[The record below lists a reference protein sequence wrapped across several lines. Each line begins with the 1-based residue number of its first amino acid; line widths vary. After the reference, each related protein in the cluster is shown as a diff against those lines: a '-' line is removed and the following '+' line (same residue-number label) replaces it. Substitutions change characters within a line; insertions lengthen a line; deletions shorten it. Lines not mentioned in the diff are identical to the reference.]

1 MSLTKERFKFANA
14 ALVAALALAMSG
26 CGDEALGTSVP
37 SNPSTP
43 ESPTEQPDS
52 TPGTE
57 TPSTGT
63 DLVVFKDAVNPN
75 WQTWDCCGGTTPI
88 YPVELG
94 DYGLTA
100 EFRVGATPAVLGF
113 VRPEGMSGI
122 DVSELETSGILEFEI
137 KLRNSPGDQVNWF
150 VKLESNGGDQEGAS
164 GEAVDISI
172 PSPQV
177 GVWTKIEVSLSDL
190 ANQGI
195 DLTNVDKVLI
205 YPEWDQG
212 EGAIYRVDNVAFVDA
227 APSSPDGEEPDSPA
241 SDSGEK
247 LDLSAPLTDFEGAFS
262 EQGVANPVL
271 SNEAASA
278 WASGGISQV
287 SSSATVIKTL
297 KPVGAQPWAG
307 TTLGDSSILEIT
319 PERSVISL
327 WVYSPEVGVPVLLK
341 VENAALTQPAPNPE
355 MAEVLVYTSVANQWE
370 KLEFDFTD
378 LNAGELDPNYTF
390 DMKTVF
396 FDFMEDA
403 ADKEFYWDDMTFV
416 EVSDPVEPE
425 EPEEPVQPPVEE
437 SEEIVIFNDA
447 ANPAWAAWDCCGGS
461 TPSVITDSDV
471 QYDQVTQ
478 FEINAPTVVGFT
490 SRSADG
496 AVGGAPVDVSAWRD
510 TGTVS
515 FDMKLTA
522 DAGAQDWKFK
532 VESVAGAAVEVSL
545 PELPEVDVWK
555 RYTFNLSDLADAG
568 ANLSAMDLLMIFPA
582 WGSGV
587 GSVFSVDNL
596 SFSSV
601 GNVAPVEPETPDGP
615 VLPPIDNPDNLT
627 VNGDFES
634 GALDPWYAIG
644 GGVTI
649 ENGAAR
655 LQAGNGAES
664 RIKTNG
670 IGAGVINPGQ
680 TVNIS
685 FSYRGEAVDGG
696 VANAII
702 HFIADGVVGTEEIN
716 IPAPTSEWQTLSK
729 DIVASAGTSG
739 GVDFTIGGV
748 CGADATC
755 SVDLYLDNIT
765 VVAVA
770 GTGEEPENP
779 GEAPILPPDDGTGNL
794 IVNGDFSTNELAPWG
809 QVGAGEVVVAD
820 GAVTASA
827 VNGGEAR
834 IKAEKVG
841 QGELTANQSVTLSF
855 QAKGF
860 AASGGVV
867 NGVLHTTSPRGTSKT
882 DNFDILNL
890 TTVWQE
896 YSYDFDIGSD
906 AEWGVDL
913 TLGPVCGAVPGCQ
926 VEVSFD
932 NIRLE
937 LK

>member
-1 MSLTKERFKFANA
+1 MNLTKERFKFANA
-14 ALVAALALAMSG
+14 ALVAALALAMTG
-26 CGDEALGTSVP
+26 CGDEALGSSV
-37 SNPSTP
+37 SGNPSSPDT
-43 ESPTEQPDS
+43 PTEKPDS

-57 TPSTGT
+57 KPSNGT

-113 VRPEGMSGI
+113 VRPDGMSGI
-122 DVSELETSGILEFEI
+122 DVSDLETTGILEFEI

-150 VKLESNGGDQEGAS
+150 VKLESNGGDEDGVG
-164 GEAVDISI
+164 GEAIQVSI

-177 GVWTKIEVSLSDL
+177 GAWTKIEVSLADL
-190 ANQGI
+190 ANQGL

-227 APSSPDGEEPDSPA
+227 VPGSPDGEEPV
-241 SDSGEK
+241 SDVGEK
-247 LDLSAPLTDFEGAFS
+247 LDLSAPLTDFEGVFS
-262 EQGVANPVL
+262 VQGVANPAL
-271 SNEAASA
+271 GNEVASA
-278 WASGGISQV
+278 WTNGGISQV
-287 SSSATVIKTL
+287 SSSATVIKTA
-297 KPVGAQPWAG
+297 KPIGAQPWAG

-327 WVYSPEVGVPVLLK
+327 WVYSPEAGVPVLLK

-355 MAEVLVYTSVANQWE
+355 MAEVLVYTSIANQWE

-416 EVSDPVEPE
+416 EQSTPVIPE
-425 EPEEPVQPPVEE
+425 EPTDPPVEE
-437 SEEIVIFNDA
+437 ADEIIVFNDA

-478 FEINAPTVVGFT
+478 FSINGATVVGFT
-490 SRSADG
+490 ARDADG
-496 AVGGAPVDVSAWRD
+496 AVGGTPVDVSAWRD
-510 TGTVS
+510 SGTVS
-515 FDMKLTA
+515 FDMKLTN
-522 DAGAQDWKFK
+522 DVGANDWKFK
-532 VESVAGAAVEVSL
+532 LESVGGSFAEVSI
-545 PELPEVDVWK
+545 PELPELDVWK

-568 ANLSAMDLLMIFPA
+568 LDLSSIDLIMMFPA
-582 WGSGV
+582 WGTGI
-587 GSVFSVDNL
+587 GSVYSIDNL
-596 SFSSV
+596 MFSSV
-601 GNVAPVEPETPDGP
+601 GNVAPEEPETPDGP
-615 VLPPIDNPDNLT
+615 VLPPVENPDNLA
-627 VNGDFES
+627 VNGDFETGS
-634 GALDPWYAIG
+634 LDPWYSIG

-649 ENGAAR
+649 ESGAAR

-702 HFIADGVVGTEEIN
+702 HFIGDGVVGTEVIN
-716 IPAPTSEWQTLSK
+716 IAAPTSQWQTHTQ
-729 DIVASAGTSG
+729 DIVASAGTSAG
-739 GVDFTIGGV
+739 LDFTVGGV
-748 CGADATC
+748 CGAVATC

-794 IVNGDFSTNELAPWG
+794 IVNGDFTSNELTPWG

-820 GAVTASA
+820 GAVTVTAG
-827 VNGGEAR
+827 NGGEAR
-834 IKAEKVG
+834 IKAEKIG
-841 QGELTANQSVTLSF
+841 QGTLTANQAVTLSF

-860 AASGGVV
+860 TASGGVA
-867 NGVLHTTSPRGTSKT
+867 NGVLHTTSPSGVSKT
-882 DNFDILNL
+882 DNFDIQGL

-896 YSYDFDIGSD
+896 YSYDFDIGND

-913 TLGPVCGAVPGCQ
+913 TMGGVCGAVEGCQ

-937 LK
+937 LR